1 MGGGQEGG
9 SGRSRFMTT
18 CAKTHLF
25 AQQIEH
31 VGLIEHLPGVKH
43 LQPARKSGLVNS
55 NNSSYHVK
63 IRTADYIFY
72 SIYCIIY
79 SNYIV

>member
-1 MGGGQEGG
+1 MGGGQG
-9 SGRSRFMTT
+9 GRSVEVKGHDTR
-18 CAKTHLF
+18 AKTHLF

-31 VGLIEHLPGVKH
+31 VGPVEHLSGVKH

-55 NNSSYHVK
+55 NNSSYHYK
-63 IRTADYIFY
+63 IRAVDYIFY
-72 SIYCIIY
+72 STYCFIY